1 MFRVLGGLKG
11 SKKYSMKKILLA
23 SVVDW
28 DSLGELPA
36 LFKSG
41 GCLQVDVLCVKNA
54 WLTSNRYFD
63 NWIEIKSGTDEVP
76 EQIIQLVQ
84 DKTKN
89 YDRII
94 LLDDLII
101 RLMNESIKSEEL
113 FKKILPLTKIENRE
127 MLSSKAGFSKVCER
141 NNILSPR
148 YILYSCSI
156 DFNNNLERMN
166 YPLLLKQDL
175 SWSGAGIQF
184 CYDKNS
190 LKEGLT
196 KIAVKENLVVQEYIA
211 GEDIGVEA
219 LFHKG
224 QLITYNVA
232 KILDYFETK
241 FTYTTRRI
249 YFRNQEVEELL
260 TTLGKLV
267 GLHGF
272 ASISYIYESNQHKYY
287 LIEVDTRLN
296 NWMPLSH
303 FTGHGFPEGI
313 NRIIKAGDNPVEI
326 FADKP
331 EDLSKEMEIALFYRD
346 LRRCW
351 KKKDLKGVMRWV
363 FNYKGYWR
371 FIPLYD
377 GLILRKILS
386 AIKED
391 FIKLVKNINLYRL
404 SDASVNS

>member
-1 MFRVLGGLKG
+1 
-11 SKKYSMKKILLA
+11 MKKILLA

-36 LFKSG
+36 IFKRG
-41 GCLQVDVLCVKNA
+41 GCLQVDVLCNKDA
-54 WLTSNRYFD
+54 WLTSNRYYD
-63 NWIEIKSGTDEVP
+63 NWIEIKNGTDELPKQV
-76 EQIIQLVQ
+76 IQLAQ

-101 RLMNESIKSEEL
+101 RLMNESIESEDL

-148 YILYSCSI
+148 FILYS
-156 DFNNNLERMN
+156 DNLAFNTNVERMN

-175 SWSGAGIQF
+175 SWSGAGIEF
-184 CYDKNS
+184 CHDKNS
-190 LKEGLT
+190 LEEGLT
-196 KIAVKENLVVQEYIA
+196 KIAVKENLVVQEYIT

-232 KILDYFETK
+232 KILDYFDTK
-241 FTYTTRRI
+241 FTYTTRRV
-249 YFRNQEVEELL
+249 YFRNQEIEELL
-260 TTLGKLV
+260 TTMGKSI
-267 GLHGF
+267 GLNGF
-272 ASISYIYESNQHKYY
+272 ASISYIYEPNQHKYY
-287 LIEVDTRLN
+287 LVEVDTRLN
-296 NWMPLSH
+296 NWMSLSH
-303 FTGHGFPEGI
+303 FTGHGFSEGI
-313 NRIIKAGDNPVEI
+313 SRIIKAGNNPVEV

-331 EDLSKEMEIALFYRD
+331 EDLGKEIEMALFYRD

-351 KKKDLKGVMRWV
+351 KKKDLKGAMRWV

-377 GLILRKILS
+377 GLILRKIFGE
-386 AIKED
+386 IKKD
-391 FIKLVKNINLYRL
+391 FVKM
-404 SDASVNS
+404 SKKP

>member
-1 MFRVLGGLKG
+1 
-11 SKKYSMKKILLA
+11 MKKILLA

-28 DSLGELPA
+28 DSLGEIPA
-36 LFKSG
+36 IFKRG
-41 GCLQVDVLCVKNA
+41 GCLQVDLLCNKEA
-54 WLTSNRYFD
+54 WLTSNRYYD
-63 NWIEIKSGTDEVP
+63 NWIEIKDGTDEVAK
-76 EQIIQLVQ
+76 QIIQLAQ

-89 YDRII
+89 YDRVI

-101 RLMNESIKSEEL
+101 RLMNESVESEDL

-127 MLSSKAGFSKVCER
+127 MLSSKAGFSNVCER
-141 NNILSPR
+141 NNILSPKF
-148 YILYSCSI
+148 ILYSDSI
-156 DFNNNLERMN
+156 DFSNNLERMN
-166 YPLLLKQDL
+166 FPLLLKQDL

-190 LKEGLT
+190 LEEGLT
-196 KIAVKENLVVQEYIA
+196 KIAVKENLVVQEYIT

-224 QLITYNVA
+224 QLITYNAA
-232 KILDYFETK
+232 KILDYFDTK

-249 YFRNQEVEELL
+249 YFRNQEIEELL
-260 TTLGKLV
+260 TTLGKSV
-267 GLHGF
+267 GLNGF
-272 ASISYIYESNQHKYY
+272 ASISYIFEPNQRKYY

-303 FTGHGFPEGI
+303 FTGHGFSEGI
-313 NRIIKAGDNPVEI
+313 SRIITAGNNPVEI
-326 FADKP
+326 FADKS
-331 EDLSKEMEIALFYRD
+331 EDLNKEIEIALFYRD

-351 KKKDLKGVMRWV
+351 KKKDLKGVMRWL

-377 GLILRKILS
+377 GLILRKIFGE
-386 AIKED
+386 IKKD
-391 FIKLVKNINLYRL
+391 FVKNGKK
-404 SDASVNS
+404 S

>member
-1 MFRVLGGLKG
+1 V
-11 SKKYSMKKILLA
+11 KKILLA

-36 LFKSG
+36 IFKRG
-41 GCLQVDVLCVKNA
+41 GCLQVDLLCNKDT
-54 WLTSNRYFD
+54 WLTSNRYYD
-63 NWIEIKSGTDEVP
+63 NWIEIKDGTVEVSK
-76 EQIIQLVQ
+76 QIIQLAQ

-89 YDRII
+89 YDRVI

-101 RLMNESIKSEEL
+101 RLMNESVESEDL

-127 MLSSKAGFSKVCER
+127 MLSSKAGFSNVCER
-141 NNILSPR
+141 NNILSPKF
-148 YILYSCSI
+148 ILYSDSI
-156 DFNNNLERMN
+156 DFSNNLERMN

-190 LKEGLT
+190 LEEGLT
-196 KIAVKENLVVQEYIA
+196 KIAVKENLVVQEYIT

-241 FTYTTRRI
+241 FSYTTRRV
-249 YFRNQEVEELL
+249 YFRDKEIEGLL
-260 TTLGKLV
+260 KILGKSV
-267 GLHGF
+267 GLNGF
-272 ASISYIYESNQHKYY
+272 ASISYIFEPNQHKYY

-296 NWMPLSH
+296 NWMTLSH
-303 FTGHGFPEGI
+303 FTGHSFSEGI
-313 NRIIKAGDNPVEI
+313 SRIIEAGNNPAKV
-326 FADKP
+326 FADKS
-331 EDLSKEMEIALFYRD
+331 EDFNKEIEIALFYRD

-351 KKKDLKGVMRWV
+351 KKKDLKGVMRWL

-377 GLILRKILS
+377 GLILRKMFGE
-386 AIKED
+386 IKKD
-391 FIKLVKNINLYRL
+391 FVKIGTK
-404 SDASVNS
+404 S